1 MRIEIFRETS
11 GVAVSTALK
20 KRAVR
25 SESNRMSH
33 AKRRSPPEPE
43 AIAATPDQ
51 IREAYLALT
60 KTELARLASFARWR
74 FQALGRRR
82 QARDPDELVTDAFL
96 AILDG
101 TRTWYP
107 AKAAFFVALIGAI
120 RSQTYNMRTKAA
132 KDAFDDLNSIV
143 DPADPEADPFEDFE
157 APTGGDSGD
166 LEKLIKERFAKDT
179 EAALVLE
186 ARLDGNDPSEIRE
199 SLGLSQKEYETTVK
213 RIRRAVKRL
222 LEGQS

>member
-1 MRIEIFRETS
+1 M
-11 GVAVSTALK
+11 
-20 KRAVR
+20 
-25 SESNRMSH
+25 SN
-33 AKRRSPPEPE
+33 ARRKSPAEPE
-43 AIAATPDQ
+43 AIAATPEQ

-107 AKAAFFVALIGAI
+107 TKAAFFIALIGAI
-120 RSQTYNMRTKAA
+120 RSQTHHMRTRAA
-132 KDAFDDLNSIV
+132 EDAFDDLKSII
-143 DPADPEADPFEDFE
+143 DPADPEADPFEEFE
-157 APTGGDSGD
+157 APPGGDSAD
-166 LEKLIKERFAKDT
+166 LEKLIKERFADDP
-179 EAALVLE
+179 EAGLVLE
-186 ARLDGNDPSEIRE
+186 ARLDGKDPSEIRE

-222 LEGQS
+222 LEGRS

>member
-1 MRIEIFRETS
+1 M
-11 GVAVSTALK
+11 
-20 KRAVR
+20 
-25 SESNRMSH
+25 SN

-43 AIAATPDQ
+43 ASAATPDQ
-51 IREAYLALT
+51 IREAYVALT
-60 KTELARLASFARWR
+60 KKELARLASYARWR

-82 QARDPDELVTDAFL
+82 QARDPDELATDAFL
-96 AILDG
+96 SILDG

-132 KDAFDDLNSIV
+132 KDAFDDLDSIV
-143 DPADPEADPFEDFE
+143 DPSDPEADPFENFA
-157 APTGGDSGD
+157 APPGGDSVD
-166 LEKLIKERFAKDT
+166 LEKLIKERFANDT

-186 ARLDGNDPSEIRE
+186 ARLHGNDPSEIRE

>member
-1 MRIEIFRETS
+1 M
-11 GVAVSTALK
+11 
-20 KRAVR
+20 
-25 SESNRMSH
+25 SNAR
-33 AKRRSPPEPE
+33 RRSPPEPE

-60 KTELARLASFARWR
+60 KAELARLASFARWR

-82 QARDPDELVTDAFL
+82 QARDPDELVMDAFL

-101 TRTWYP
+101 TRTWYSS
-107 AKAAFFVALIGAI
+107 KAAFFVALIGAI
-120 RSQTYNMRTKAA
+120 RSQTYNVRTKAA
-132 KDAFDDLNSIV
+132 KDAFDDLKSIV
-143 DPADPEADPFEDFE
+143 DPADPEADPFDEFE
-157 APTGGDSGD
+157 APPGGDSAD
-166 LEKLIKERFAKDT
+166 LEQLIKERFADDP

-186 ARLDGNDPSEIRE
+186 ARLDGKDPSEIRE

>member
-1 MRIEIFRETS
+1 M
-11 GVAVSTALK
+11 
-20 KRAVR
+20 
-25 SESNRMSH
+25 SN

-43 AIAATPDQ
+43 AIAATRDQ

-82 QARDPDELVTDAFL
+82 QARDPDELVTDAFI
-96 AILDG
+96 AIFDG
-101 TRTWYP
+101 MRTWYP
-107 AKAAFFVALIGAI
+107 TKAAFFIALIGAI

-132 KDAFDDLNSIV
+132 KDAFDDLKSIV
-143 DPADPEADPFEDFE
+143 DPEDPEADPFDEFE
-157 APTGGDSGD
+157 APPGGDSAD
-166 LEKLIKERFAKDT
+166 LEKLIKERFTDDP

-186 ARLDGNDPSEIRE
+186 ARLDGKDPSEIRE
-199 SLGLSQKEYETTVK
+199 GLGLTQKEYETTVK

-222 LEGQS
+222 LEG

>member
-1 MRIEIFRETS
+1 M
-11 GVAVSTALK
+11 
-20 KRAVR
+20 
-25 SESNRMSH
+25 SN

-43 AIAATPDQ
+43 PIAATPDQ

-60 KTELARLASFARWR
+60 KTELARLASYARWR
-74 FQALGRRR
+74 FQALGARR
-82 QARDPDELVTDAFL
+82 QGRDPDELVTDAFL

-107 AKAAFFVALIGAI
+107 DKAAFFVAFIGAI

-132 KDAFDDLNSIV
+132 KDASDDLKSIA
-143 DPADPEADPFEDFE
+143 DPADPEADPFESFE
-157 APTGGDSGD
+157 PPAGGDSAN
-166 LEKLIKERFAKDT
+166 LEKMIKERFANDT